1 MSDLYGVIGSPIA
14 YIKCSLSPKIHE
26 FFARQTGQDLK
37 YEAIASEPA
46 NLQQTI
52 EHFIERGGRGLNV
65 TLPFKTDVLALADKV
80 SEPAKIA
87 RAANTLVIEDGRIT
101 LADNT
106 DGSGFMADLK
116 RLNLEVAGK
125 QVLIIGAGG
134 ACRGILDPLLQA
146 QANISIINRTYA
158 RALSIKK
165 DFAAQGTIAAIPWDR
180 GIDEHFEAII
190 NTSSA
195 KYTKNNVEQPTI
207 QKQILTGL
215 DWAYD
220 LSYFDISL
228 AYNRTYEGRT
238 AFTYWLKGLG
248 VKDVHDGLGMLVAQA
263 AESFEIWRG
272 IRPSNEEVLEVLQEL
287 RSWK

>member
-1 MSDLYGVIGSPIA
+1 MSDLYGVIGSPISH
-14 YIKCSLSPKIHE
+14 SLSPKIHE

-87 RAANTLVIEDGRIT
+87 HAANTLVIENGRIT
-101 LADNT
+101 FADNT

-134 ACRGILDPLLQA
+134 ACRGILNPLLQA
-146 QANISIINRTYA
+146 QANIFITNRTHA
-158 RALSIKK
+158 RALNIAQ
-165 DFAAQGTIAAIPWDR
+165 DFAAQGTVTTIPY
-180 GIDEHFEAII
+180 GELIQHHFDVVI
-190 NTSSA
+190 NTSS
-195 KYTKNNVEQPTI
+195 TSLNNELPNI
-207 QKQILTGL
+207 PEQILTGL

-220 LSYFDISL
+220 LFYFDISL
-228 AYNRTYEGRT
+228 AYNRTDEGRT
-238 AFTYWLKGLG
+238 PFTHWLKGLG
-248 VKDVHDGLGMLVAQA
+248 TKDVHDGLGMLVAQA
-263 AESFEIWRG
+263 AESFYIWRG
-272 IRPSNEEVLEVLQEL
+272 VNTEVILDIEKVLRML
-287 RSWK
+287 RGGK